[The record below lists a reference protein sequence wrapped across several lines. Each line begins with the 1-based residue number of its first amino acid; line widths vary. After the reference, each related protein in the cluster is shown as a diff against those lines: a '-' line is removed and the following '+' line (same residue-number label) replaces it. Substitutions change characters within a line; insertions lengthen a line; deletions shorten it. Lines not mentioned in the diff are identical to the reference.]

1 MYTRILVALD
11 RSPMSEQ
18 VFQQAIDVAKA
29 TNATVMLLHVL
40 SPDEEGSPDISLM
53 REEYYPGL
61 SSEIAELH
69 RQQWRDFEAQGIEVL
84 RDRSEQARR
93 VGVKAAFE
101 QFFGTPSRAICDY
114 ARKWKADLII
124 LGRRGHSG
132 LKELFLGSVSNYVL
146 HHALASVLTI
156 QSNSQESIQDSQKK
170 QVEAL
175 P

>member
-11 RSPMSEQ
+11 RSSIGEQ
-18 VFQQAIDVAKA
+18 VFQQAIDLAKVA
-29 TNATVMLLHVL
+29 NANVMFLHVL

-69 RQQWRDFEAQGIEVL
+69 RQQWQNFENAGLEMV
-84 RDRSEQARR
+84 RSRTEQAIAA
-93 VGVKAAFE
+93 GVKAQFE
-101 QFFGTPSRAICDY
+101 QVFGNPSRVICDY
-114 ARKWKADLII
+114 ARKWNANLIV

-146 HHALASVLTI
+146 HHAPASVLTI
-156 QSNSQESIQDSQKK
+156 QSVSKDTQVSPK
-170 QVEAL
+170 QQAEVL
-175 P
+175 S

>member
-11 RSPMSEQ
+11 RSPMGEQ

-29 TNATVMLLHVL
+29 TNANVMLLHVL
-40 SPDEEGSPDISLM
+40 SPEEQGSPDTSLM

-69 RQQWRDFEAQGIEVL
+69 RQQWREFEQQGIEML
-84 RDRSEQARR
+84 RDRSEQASRM
-93 VGVKAAFE
+93 GVKAAFE
-101 QFFGTPSRAICDY
+101 QVFGTPSRAICDY
-114 ARKWKADLII
+114 ARQWNADLII
-124 LGRRGHSG
+124 LGRRGHSS

-146 HHALASVLTI
+146 HHAPASVLTI
-156 QSNSQESIQDSQKK
+156 QSVSKESPQDSQKQ

-175 P
+175 S